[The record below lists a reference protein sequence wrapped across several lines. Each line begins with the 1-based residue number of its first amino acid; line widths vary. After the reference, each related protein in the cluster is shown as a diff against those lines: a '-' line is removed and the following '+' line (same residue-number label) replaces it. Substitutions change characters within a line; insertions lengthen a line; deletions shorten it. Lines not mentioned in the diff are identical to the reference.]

1 VYAPVWGEDAHVM
14 GVSFLSET
22 NMKRCVP
29 LVRGE
34 SAHVMGVSFS
44 SM

>member
-22 NMKRCVP
+22 EMKPYVCPYV
-29 LVRGE
+29 G
-34 SAHVMGVSFS
+34 
-44 SM
+44 